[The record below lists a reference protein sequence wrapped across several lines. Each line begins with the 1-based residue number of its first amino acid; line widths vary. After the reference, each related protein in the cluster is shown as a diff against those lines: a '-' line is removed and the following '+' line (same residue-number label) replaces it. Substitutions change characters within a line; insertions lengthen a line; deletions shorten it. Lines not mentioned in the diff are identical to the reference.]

1 MVKFHQEIS
10 GQKRGD
16 EMDVSEKLKKVRK
29 EKKISQ
35 ELLEARS
42 GVSQSA
48 ISAIE
53 LGKHTPSI
61 ETLEMLAKGLR
72 IPVSDLIS
80 DEIKKPIA
88 NDGDRLKQEIAILL
102 DELPQDDLS
111 QLRDYATWLISRR
124 EK

>member
-1 MVKFHQEIS
+1 ME
-10 GQKRGD
+10 
-16 EMDVSEKLKKVRK
+16 VSEKLKKVRK

-35 ELLEARS
+35 EQLEARS

-53 LGKHTPSI
+53 LRKHTPSI

-72 IPVSDLIS
+72 VPVSDLI
-80 DEIKKPIA
+80 EETKKPA
-88 NDGDRLKQEIAILL
+88 ADSGDRPRQEITILL

-124 EK
+124 GR